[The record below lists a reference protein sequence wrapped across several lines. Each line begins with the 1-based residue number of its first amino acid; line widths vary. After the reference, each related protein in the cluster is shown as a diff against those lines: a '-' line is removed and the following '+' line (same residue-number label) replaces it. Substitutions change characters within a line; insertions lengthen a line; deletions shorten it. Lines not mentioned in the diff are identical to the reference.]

1 MISLISLLLL
11 LIVYTTL
18 TNSTPLPTQNTTM
31 ACTPRFFDFQTGL
44 NGMVLEYGNAYV
56 QDGVLNLA
64 LDKVPG
70 SLSGRGKLVGYS
82 NSLHDLSSNQP

>member
-1 MISLISLLLL
+1 MISVISLLLVIV

-70 SLSGRGKLVGYS
+70 SLSGRGKLLVDIH
-82 NSLHDLSSNQP
+82 SLLK